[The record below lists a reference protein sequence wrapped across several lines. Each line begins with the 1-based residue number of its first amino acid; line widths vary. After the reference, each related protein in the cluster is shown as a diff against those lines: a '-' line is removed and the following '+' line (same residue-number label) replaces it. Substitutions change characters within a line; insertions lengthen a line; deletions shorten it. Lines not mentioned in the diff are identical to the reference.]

1 MFFSENISPPQL
13 AYILHTFSVLF
24 LTHFQG
30 HVQKKGIANDR
41 MIVRN
46 FLSHPS
52 LNNQSDSRFHCNYSL
67 LSEGQVLKE
76 PAKMLV
82 RLLFAKHSPENVNF
96 RG

>member
-41 MIVRN
+41 MILRN
-46 FLSHPS
+46 FLSPS
-52 LNNQSDSRFHCNYSL
+52 FFEQS
-67 LSEGQVLKE
+67 E
-76 PAKMLV
+76 
-82 RLLFAKHSPENVNF
+82 
-96 RG
+96 

>member
-1 MFFSENISPPQL
+1 MFFSEN
-13 AYILHTFSVLF
+13 ILHTFSVLF

-52 LNNQSDSRFHCNYSL
+52 LNRVTVVSTVITVFSLRVRF
-67 LSEGQVLKE
+67 
-76 PAKMLV
+76 
-82 RLLFAKHSPENVNF
+82 
-96 RG
+96 